1 MVIVE
6 AAERSGTIT
15 TAEYALKQSKSLYVV
30 PGNIDRPSS
39 KGCNKMLANANA
51 YYDFDIFVKT
61 ALGIDTKKRRM
72 IGLPTEQR
80 QVAECIQQGIKNGED
95 IASNLGIDASEFNR
109 LITLMELKDV
119 VRPLG
124 CNYWTLV

>member
-1 MVIVE
+1 
-6 AAERSGTIT
+6 
-15 TAEYALKQSKSLYVV
+15 
-30 PGNIDRPSS
+30 
-39 KGCNKMLANANA
+39 MLADANA
-51 YYDFDIFVKT
+51 YYDFDVFVKT
-61 ALGIDTKKRRM
+61 ALGIDTKKRR
-72 IGLPTEQR
+72 IVGLPTEQQ

-95 IASNLGIDASEFNR
+95 IANNLGIDASEFNR